1 MVLVLEWLRQPRW
14 RGMQCLRAG
23 WLRRLTGSS
32 LVLGFLVAGLPV
44 IGWAATPEP
53 SDSGGVG
60 LLLANASPLTIA
72 EMAGQTG
79 TGLVVSTPS
88 IQVTQPQ
95 ARVRLWDELHQPVLP
110 DVQNQAVTFTV
121 RVVP

>member
-1 MVLVLEWLRQPRW
+1 
-14 RGMQCLRAG
+14 MQCLRAG